1 MVERSPGPFAYF
13 QDLHGGVNGDTI
25 RADAYGAGLHAGD
38 VSALASQLEGDSRT
52 VARQLDGQITSLV
65 QLNTRAASGSATRVA
80 ARGHYAV
87 ALLGSF
93 AGMVDLFDITVN
105 SLNHRYRSDLASAM
119 RWSGKA
125 ASETPSKKDDQL
137 VDEAHLGPSIKAALK
152 PEYQTALR
160 DLDDNADAIARKF
173 REGPTVDNVRALV
186 RAGLIPLHAE
196 SLYPG
201 LHLTDE
207 DRAAYFYS
215 LAYLP
220 SAPDPDEPDIPDED
234 VPPPEHHWWQT
245 ALDGLE
251 DAGAWTYNH
260 TVVPGVNG
268 LADVG
273 QAVVEHPGDL
283 LSMLAGAGLMVVGSG
298 GEAGGGLL
306 DATGVG
312 AVAGV
317 PINVA
322 AAAVIASGGTLA
334 AAGGADLAHNAAQNH
349 NTVLNEAH
357 GAGRRPGDP
366 LPDESR
372 PSAAGSD
379 WKGRVANNGNGDVWQ
394 APGNVDAPRG
404 SPRNANVFRDCDP
417 DPDYPNGYVRFY
429 NEHGQPLRLD
439 GKPGSDAQTHI
450 PKNPDGSYPVPEGW
464 NP

>member
-13 QDLHGGVNGDTI
+13 QELHGGVNGDTI

-38 VSALASQLEGDSRT
+38 VTALASQLEGDSRA
-52 VARQLDGQITSLV
+52 VARQLDGEITAMV
-65 QLNTRAASGSATRVA
+65 QLNTRAAGASATQVA

-105 SLNHRYRSDLASAM
+105 SLNHRYRSDLAMAM
-119 RWSGKA
+119 RWAGKA
-125 ASETPSKKDDQL
+125 ASETPTKKDDAK
-137 VDEAHLGPSIKAALK
+137 VDEAHMGPSVEAGIKPDYQAAV
-152 PEYQTALR
+152 R
-160 DLDDNADAIARKF
+160 DLDDNADKIAEKF
-173 REGPTVDNVRALV
+173 RQGPTVDNVRALV

-201 LHLTDE
+201 LKLTDE
-207 DRAAYFYS
+207 DRAAYFHS

-234 VPPPEHHWWQT
+234 VPPPEHHWWET
-245 ALDGLE
+245 AWDGLQ

-268 LADVG
+268 LADLG
-273 QAVVEHPGDL
+273 QAAVEHPEDL

-312 AVAGV
+312 AIAGV
-317 PINVA
+317 PINIA
-322 AAAVIASGGTLA
+322 SAAVIAAGGTLA
-334 AAGGADLAHNAAQNH
+334 VAGGGDLVHNAAQNH

-357 GAGRRPGDP
+357 GSSPRPGDS
-366 LPDESR
+366 LPDTSR
-372 PSAAGSD
+372 PSSAGGN
-379 WKGRVANNGNGDVWQ
+379 WEGHVANNGKGSVWQ
-394 APGNVDAPRG
+394 DPASANAPAG
-404 SPRNANVFRDCDP
+404 SPQNANMLRECDP
-417 DPDYPNGYVRFY
+417 DPRYPHGYVRFY
-429 NEHGQPLRLD
+429 NEHGQPIGLD
-439 GKPGSDAQTHI
+439 GKPGSQAHTHI